1 MANYNLR
8 EVLKQLGRNIL
19 SWVKSNCVNNCVST
33 TTNLPLA
40 AAQGKV
46 LQDQITT
53 LNSNIE
59 SRVRGMFTT
68 QTFAKNW
75 SARNSYGSQITGTIL
90 NASSFAKKGYTP
102 IGIIGAQTG
111 SPSGYF
117 VDCSLNDVYIAVAHV
132 SGLPDKAN
140 ISGTAHITVLYMKN

>member
-46 LQDQITT
+46 LQDQITA
-53 LNSNIE
+53 LNNNID
-59 SRVRGMFTT
+59 SKADIQKQGYDKTSIIYLQKNRSALVIFGKQTYSQTSLLFYDT
-68 QTFAKNW
+68 QTKLVQALVNP
-75 SARNSYGSQITGTIL
+75 
-90 NASSFAKKGYTP
+90 SSDAFT
-102 IGIIGAQTG
+102 
-111 SPSGYF
+111 
-117 VDCSLNDVYIAVAHV
+117 VDVLE
-132 SGLPDKAN
+132 
-140 ISGTAHITVLYMKN
+140 SGTVRITSKNATYSTKAAIYLD

>member
-33 TTNLPLA
+33 TTTLPLA

-59 SRVRGMFTT
+59 TKLSIYNM
-68 QTFAKNW
+68 
-75 SARNSYGSQITGTIL
+75 
-90 NASSFAKKGYTP
+90 SS
-102 IGIIGAQTG
+102 I
-111 SPSGYF
+111 
-117 VDCSLNDVYIAVAHV
+117 NDVKQDGNHSIGWM
-132 SGLPDKAN
+132 SNSDCGCITFN
-140 ISGTAHITVLYMKN
+140 ISWISLQIKITSTACSYRIKYGKNSFTDWKSF

>member
-46 LQDQITT
+46 LQDQITA
-53 LNSNIE
+53 LNSNID
-59 SRVRGMFTT
+59 SKADIQKQGYDKTSIIYLQKNRSALVIFGKQTYSQTSLLFYDT
-68 QTFAKNW
+68 QTKLVQVLVNP
-75 SARNSYGSQITGTIL
+75 
-90 NASSFAKKGYTP
+90 SSDAFT
-102 IGIIGAQTG
+102 
-111 SPSGYF
+111 
-117 VDCSLNDVYIAVAHV
+117 VDVLE
-132 SGLPDKAN
+132 
-140 ISGTAHITVLYMKN
+140 SGTVRITSKNATYSTKAAIYLD

>member
-53 LNSNIE
+53 LNSNIGNKQD
-59 SRVRGMFTT
+59 VLNIGKFTG
-68 QTFAKNW
+68 NINIL
-75 SARNSYGSQITGTIL
+75 SVSGSNL
-90 NASSFAKKGYTP
+90 PPRSSVCWCNKAELDSKS
-102 IGIIGAQTG
+102 IV
-111 SPSGYF
+111 PSGVNYF
-117 VDCSLNDVYIAVAHV
+117 FLETWV
-132 SGLPDKAN
+132 SSVNLQRLTSYTD
-140 ISGTAHITVLYMKN
+140 MKIYSRFYVNGSWTNWA

>member
-46 LQDQITT
+46 LQDQITA
-53 LNSNIE
+53 LNSNITQHTAGE
-59 SRVRGMFTT
+59 FILPDGLKMCWGTVNNASFVKFPFEFTKKPIF
-68 QTFAKNW
+68 FAQ
-75 SARNSYGSQITGTIL
+75 QINTNVNISMSTHVVDITTSTANTVTYYVDASGNKIIYQTGTFLWLAI
-90 NASSFAKKGYTP
+90 GY
-102 IGIIGAQTG
+102 
-111 SPSGYF
+111 
-117 VDCSLNDVYIAVAHV
+117 
-132 SGLPDKAN
+132 
-140 ISGTAHITVLYMKN
+140 

>member
-53 LNSNIE
+53 LNSNIA
-59 SRVRGMFTT
+59 SKADMQKQGYDKTSIIYLQKNRSALVIFGKQTYSQTSLLFYDT
-68 QTFAKNW
+68 QTKTVQALVNP
-75 SARNSYGSQITGTIL
+75 SADTFT
-90 NASSFAKKGYTP
+90 
-102 IGIIGAQTG
+102 
-111 SPSGYF
+111 
-117 VDCSLNDVYIAVAHV
+117 VDVLE
-132 SGLPDKAN
+132 
-140 ISGTAHITVLYMKN
+140 SGTVRITSKNATYSTKAAIYMD